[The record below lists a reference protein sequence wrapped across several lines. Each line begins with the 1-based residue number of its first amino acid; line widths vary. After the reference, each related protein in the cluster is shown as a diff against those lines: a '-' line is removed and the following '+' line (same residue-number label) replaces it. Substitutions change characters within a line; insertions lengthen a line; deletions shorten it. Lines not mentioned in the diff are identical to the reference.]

1 MSLPELASAQGPTLT
16 RAEGKLPDGTPWEIV
31 VPSNWN
37 GTLLVDLD
45 FASSQGRYATLHA
58 RGFAGAGIRRE
69 GGAGDARANSDR
81 FIPVLDIFAARFG
94 KPARTIANGRSRGG
108 VTSVV
113 MMETYPERID
123 GALTQCTVSGYIP
136 SYNGKL
142 DHAFAAQVLL
152 ETPLAIVNIPTESA
166 EYSALT
172 SAWSA
177 LITAA
182 QATPQGKARIALAH
196 ALGQLP
202 VWTNPNQ
209 PRPDPSND
217 DQMQQAMFDTLR
229 AQFLSR
235 LGVRRD
241 YEQASGGVFNWNTGV
256 DYAKVFNEMVRP
268 EVKAVVEGF
277 YRRAG
282 LDVRADL
289 QRVNNAPRISAN
301 PAAVTDV
308 QRRGG
313 HSGNPTKP
321 LLINEVIGD
330 ATAQAVTM
338 QAYVEKAKQNG
349 KGHLVRE
356 LFSDVAGHCNFS
368 TASYAAVVE
377 ALDERVRTGVWPDT
391 SPAAMNARARA
402 IDPSAASVFVVYE
415 NEKFARPFFL
425 DDVYGIVGC
434 ADLTAARAAL
444 GSRTGDPRFVLNAD
458 VDRNGVI
465 DAPDI
470 AVLSRQ
476 IAPGTACK

>member
-1 MSLPELASAQGPTLT
+1 MSFPELTSAQGPPLT

-45 FASSQGRYATLHA
+45 FASSQQRYALLYA

-69 GGAGDARANSDR
+69 GGAGDAQANSAR

-142 DHAFAAQVLL
+142 FGTD
-152 ETPLAIVNIPTESA
+152 LAIVNIPTDSA
-166 EYSALT
+166 EYSALV
-172 SAWSA
+172 SAWSN
-177 LITAA
+177 LIVAN

-202 VWTNPNQ
+202 VWTTPNQ
-209 PRPDPSND
+209 PRPDPSSG
-217 DQMQQAMFDTLR
+217 DQVQQAMFNTLR
-229 AQFLSR
+229 EQFQSR

-256 DYAKVFNEMVRP
+256 DYPRIFDELVRP
-268 EVKAVVEGF
+268 EVRAVVEEF
-277 YRRAG
+277 YRRAN
-282 LDVRADL
+282 LDLKADL
-289 QRVNNAPRISAN
+289 ERVNNAPRIAAN
-301 PAAVTDV
+301 PASVADV

-313 HSGNPTKP
+313 HSANPTRP

-338 QAYVEKAKQNG
+338 QAYVDKAKRNG

-356 LFSDVAGHCNFS
+356 VFSDVAGHCNFS

-402 IDPSAASVFVVYE
+402 IDPSAAPVFVAYE
-415 NEKFARPFFL
+415 NETFARPFFL
-425 DDVYGIVGC
+425 GDVYRLPE
-434 ADLTAARAAL
+434 A
-444 GSRTGDPRFVLNAD
+444 PRPRD
-458 VDRNGVI
+458 
-465 DAPDI
+465 
-470 AVLSRQ
+470 
-476 IAPGTACK
+476 

>member
-1 MSLPELASAQGPTLT
+1 MGFLMPSPELASAQGPTLT
-16 RAEGKLPDGTPWEIV
+16 RAEGTLPDGTPWEIV
-31 VPSNWN
+31 VPGNWN

-45 FASSQGRYATLHA
+45 FASSQARYAPLYA

-69 GGAGDARANSDR
+69 GGAGDAQANSAR

-152 ETPLAIVNIPTESA
+152 GTDLAIVNIPTASA

-172 SAWSA
+172 SAWNNV
-177 LITAA
+177 ITAA

-202 VWTNPNQ
+202 VWSNPNQ
-209 PRPDPSND
+209 PRPDASSS
-217 DQMQQAMFDTLR
+217 DQVQQAMFNTLR
-229 AQFLSR
+229 EQFQSR
-235 LGVRRD
+235 LGIRRD

-256 DYAKVFNEMVRP
+256 DYARTFNEMVRP
-268 EVKAVVEGF
+268 EVRAVVEEF

-282 LDVRADL
+282 LNLRTDL
-289 QRVNNAPRISAN
+289 ERVNNAPRIAAN
-301 PAAVTDV
+301 PASVADV

-313 HSGNPTKP
+313 HSGNPTRP

-338 QAYVEKAKQNG
+338 QAYVEKARQNG
-349 KGHLVRE
+349 KGDLVRE

-368 TASYAAVVE
+368 TATYAAVVE

-402 IDPSAASVFVVYE
+402 IDPNAAPVFVAYE

-425 DDVYGIVGC
+425 GDVYR
-434 ADLTAARAAL
+434 LPEAL
-444 GSRTGDPRFVLNAD
+444 RPRE
-458 VDRNGVI
+458 
-465 DAPDI
+465 
-470 AVLSRQ
+470 
-476 IAPGTACK
+476 

>member
-1 MSLPELASAQGPTLT
+1 MTVGMGSLTVTRVLVAIGFAAVNIMSIAGRAGPAAAQAPTLT
-16 RAEGKLPDGTPWEIV
+16 RVDGTLPDGTPWEIV

-45 FASSQGRYATLHA
+45 FASSQTRYATLHA

-142 DHAFAAQVLL
+142 DHAFAARVLL
-152 ETPLAIVNIPTESA
+152 ETDLAIVDIPTASA

-172 SAWSA
+172 SAWSN

-209 PRPDPSND
+209 PRPDPSSD

-229 AQFLSR
+229 AQFLTR

-256 DYAKVFNEMVRP
+256 DYAKIFNEMVR
-268 EVKAVVEGF
+268 
-277 YRRAG
+277 RR
-282 LDVRADL
+282 
-289 QRVNNAPRISAN
+289 S
-301 PAAVTDV
+301 
-308 QRRGG
+308 RRSSKG
-313 HSGNPTKP
+313 S
-321 LLINEVIGD
+321 I
-330 ATAQAVTM
+330 AAQAWTSGPTCSV
-338 QAYVEKAKQNG
+338 
-349 KGHLVRE
+349 
-356 LFSDVAGHCNFS
+356 S
-368 TASYAAVVE
+368 TT
-377 ALDERVRTGVWPDT
+377 LPGFQPI
-391 SPAAMNARARA
+391 PL
-402 IDPSAASVFVVYE
+402 P
-415 NEKFARPFFL
+415 
-425 DDVYGIVGC
+425 
-434 ADLTAARAAL
+434 
-444 GSRTGDPRFVLNAD
+444 SRTSNA
-458 VDRNGVI
+458 GVVTRVI
-465 DAPDI
+465 RPS
-470 AVLSRQ
+470 LSSSTKSSAMRRRRQ
-476 IAPGTACK
+476 